1 MKNLIRTFFPLL
13 LVAACGA
20 ESPAPEAVSSTVQ
33 ETPYAVG
40 STTVFIHDESRP
52 YDSVTGVNEGI
63 RTLITEIWYPVDHD
77 IAASGG
83 YRRATYG
90 DYVFGDRD
98 VHQLMMT
105 KTTFF
110 HLTPDTVKDGVTQA
124 QIDDAIEGLFHHER
138 ASFVDAPIAAS
149 DTAWPVIVMSHGD
162 AGSRYN
168 MESVTEHLAAHGY
181 VVIAPE
187 HTGNSP
193 YSMTGHDPAFD
204 HDPAFREK
212 MAGVLPYLSELGT
225 YGEEEHYGQS
235 YTPLSAGRGS
245 LEFLQN
251 LDRSLLQRLNDLRA
265 ALAELDRMNAE
276 GFAGSAPGILNLDR
290 IGLTGR
296 SFGGGTTLVGLAME
310 PRFTAGLAVVPPGW
324 SDPRPALPPG
334 ALAAPG
340 DESVLLAPA
349 GPFPLTSIVKPTVLL
364 SGAEDA
370 LIIGLGMQVASAGGA
385 AMPTADNP
393 HPLLR
398 QSFETTDAPV
408 VWGMLADSNH
418 ATFGV
423 SGGYW
428 WWDLKPNS
436 QPRTFDTETEF
447 DLIAPAIAHQMQ
459 KELALNFFDLTIR
472 EDEAA
477 LARLKTN
484 EYADQG
490 LTIELRNFE

>member
-1 MKNLIRTFFPLL
+1 MRKLTSTLFQLL
-13 LVAACGA
+13 LLAACST
-20 ESPAPEAVSSTVQ
+20 ESPTTESIPAPDR

-40 STTVFIHDESRP
+40 STTFFIHDESRP

-63 RTLITEIWYPVDHD
+63 RTLITEVWYPVDH
-77 IAASGG
+77 AVAESGS

-110 HLTPDTVKDGVTQA
+110 HLTPDTVRDGVTAA
-124 QIDDAIEGLFHHER
+124 QIDDAIDTLFHRER

-149 DTAWPVIVMSHGD
+149 ESKWPVIVMSHGD

-193 YSMTGHDPAFD
+193 YSMTGHDPALED
-204 HDPAFREK
+204 DAEFRGT
-212 MAGVLPYLSELGT
+212 MSGVMPHLSELGT

-276 GFAGSAPGILNLDR
+276 GFAGAGSGMLDLER

-296 SFGGGTTLVGLAME
+296 SFGGATTLVALAME
-310 PRFTAGLAVVPPGW
+310 PRFTAGFAVVPPGW
-324 SDPRPALPPG
+324 SDPRPALPPE

-340 DESVLLAPA
+340 QESVLFAA
-349 GPFPLTSIVKPTVLL
+349 DGAFPLTDVSKPTVLL
-364 SGAEDA
+364 SGAEDS
-370 LIIGLGMQVASAGGA
+370 LIIGLGVQVANAGGA
-385 AMPTADNP
+385 EMPTPANP

-398 QSFETTDAPV
+398 QSFETTNAPV

-418 ATFGV
+418 ASFGV

-428 WWDLKPNS
+428 WWDLKPNT
-436 QPRTFDTETEF
+436 QPRTFDSETEF
-447 DLIAPAIAHQMQ
+447 ELVNPGIAHRMQ
-459 KELALNFFDLTIR
+459 KKLALDFFDLTIR
-472 EDEAA
+472 GDAAA
-477 LARLKTN
+477 LDSLSTN
-484 EYADQG
+484 DYVDEG
-490 LTIELRNFE
+490 LAIELRNF